1 MTPPTLDPVR
11 DAARRA
17 PMAPALVLSD
27 RVVTYADFE
36 ARVDGAAAWL
46 GDRDLEPG
54 DRLALLAA
62 PSSDLIALLWGCW
75 RAGVVAAPVSLR
87 LPDAALA
94 ALLARLAPAALVTDR
109 PDLALDVPT
118 YSLSPLPV
126 RPTPSTSNLQPSTPT
141 TLVHTSGSSGT
152 PKAALHTW
160 GNHAWSA
167 RGWVERLRLGP
178 GHRWWLDLP
187 LYHVGGLAVLVRC
200 ALAGAAVVLA
210 PPATPL
216 ADAVRRFGVTHASL
230 VATQLR
236 RALDTA
242 TPADLGA
249 LRGMDALLLGG
260 SAIPDDLLREAY
272 DAGLPVL
279 TSYGMTE
286 MSSTVTATPPDAGFE
301 ALRTAGAVLPHRE
314 VRLADDGEILVRGR
328 TRFAGYLTQDDNGR
342 DTLNEPFDADGWFA
356 TRDIGAWV
364 EIDGQLLLRVVG
376 RKDRMFISGGENIQP
391 EAIEAALLRLP
402 SVRRAA
408 VVPVADAEFG
418 HRPVAFV
425 EADTD
430 TDLDA
435 LRTDLDVPGFMR
447 PVAVLPWPDDLIGG
461 MKADLVALQ
470 RRARTLLRA

>member
-1 MTPPTLDPVR
+1 MSIADPI
-11 DAARRA
+11 RA
-17 PMAPALVLSD
+17 LADSMPEAPALVLAD
-27 RVVTYADFE
+27 RSVSYADLD
-36 ARVDGAAAWL
+36 ARVNGAAAWL
-46 GDRDLEPG
+46 ADHGLERG

-62 PSSDLIALLWGCW
+62 SSLDLIALLWGCW
-75 RAGVVAAPVSLR
+75 RVRIVAAPLSLR

-94 ALLARLAPAALVTDR
+94 DLLARLDPAALVTDR
-109 PDLALDVPT
+109 SDAAFDLPT
-118 YSLSPLPV
+118 YPLPSV
-126 RPTPSTSNLQPSTPT
+126 FRTSAADRRQPIADSQPA
-141 TLVHTSGSSGT
+141 TLIHTSGSSGT

-167 RGWVERLRLGP
+167 RGWIDRLGLGP
-178 GHRWWLDLP
+178 GHRWLLDLP
-187 LYHVGGLAVLVRC
+187 LYHVGGLAILVRC
-200 ALAGAAVVLA
+200 ALAGAAVVL
-210 PPATPL
+210 PPPKTPL
-216 ADAVRRFGVTHASL
+216 VEAVRRYGVTHASL

-242 TPADLGA
+242 TPADLNA

-272 DAGLPVL
+272 DAGLPIL

-286 MSSTVTATPPDAGFE
+286 MSSTVTATPPDASFD

-314 VRLADDGEILVRGR
+314 LRLADDSEILVRGR
-328 TRFAGYLTQDDNGR
+328 TRFAGYLAHNDDVGA
-342 DTLNEPFDADGWFA
+342 TLTEPFDADGWFA

-364 EIDGQLLLRVVG
+364 EIDGQRLLRVVG

-402 SVRRAA
+402 SVRRAS

-425 EADTD
+425 EADAG

-435 LRTDLDVPGFMR
+435 LRTALGVPGFMR
-447 PVAVLPWPDDLIGG
+447 PIAVLPWPDDLAVG
-461 MKADLVALQ
+461 MKPDLITLHD
-470 RRARTLLRA
+470 RAAKATC